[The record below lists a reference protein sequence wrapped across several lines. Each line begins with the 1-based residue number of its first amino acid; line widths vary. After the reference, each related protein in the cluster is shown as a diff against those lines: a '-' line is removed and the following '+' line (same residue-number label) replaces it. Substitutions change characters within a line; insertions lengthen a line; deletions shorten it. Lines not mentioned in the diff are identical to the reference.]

1 MKPFFY
7 ILLIFQFAQ
16 AQVQKHRAVTLMGS
30 RFDITIVGKD
40 EKDAEQHIDE
50 AIVEIER
57 IENLISEWRPQT
69 QISEV
74 NRNAGLRPV
83 KVAKEVLRLTQSAI
97 QFSEMT
103 NGAFDISIIA
113 MDKIWKFDGSMTT
126 MPSEEAIKKSIEK
139 VGYTNIILDTLASTI
154 FLKKEGMKI
163 GFGSIGKGYAADS
176 ARALLEAK
184 GVAGGIIN
192 ASGDL
197 TTWGKQANGKPWSIG
212 ITNPFQNDDFVTIVP
227 MYRYAVTTSGSYE
240 KFAEINGKRYAHIIN
255 PKTGYPSTGICSA
268 TIFGPSAEIA
278 NGLSTSIMVL
288 GVENGLVLLAK
299 HPEYS
304 GVLVTDLGKVV
315 YSDNFSKRKI
325 KSFRE

>member
-103 NGAFDISIIA
+103 KGAFDISIIA

-126 MPSEEAIKKSIEK
+126 MPSEDAIKKSIEK
-139 VGYTNIILDTLASTI
+139 VGYTNIVLDTLASTI

-212 ITNPFQNDDFVTIVP
+212 ITNPFQNDDFLAIVS

-268 TIFGPSAEIA
+268 TVFGPSAEIA

-304 GVLVTDLGKVV
+304 GVLVTDAGKIV

-325 KSFRE
+325 KSFK